1 VADLIYFT
9 TTSIDGFSADEDGEF
24 GWAAPST
31 EVHRFINDLHRDVG
45 TYLLGRRDHEV
56 MAVWDTFGTDHQDS
70 AFDGDDPDM
79 TAAAADFAEMWKS
92 ADKVV
97 YSTTLSGVSTLR
109 SRLESSFDPDAVR
122 AIKAATD
129 RPLGIGGP
137 TLAGQAIAAGLVD
150 EVRFIV
156 HPVLVGGGLSAWPTG
171 VRASFRTVESR
182 EFENGAVFLRYRL
195 EP

>member
-9 TTSIDGFSADEDGEF
+9 ATSIDGYSADVDGDF
-24 GWAAPST
+24 DWAAPSA

-45 TYLLGRRDHEV
+45 TYLLGRRDYEV
-56 MAVWDTFGTDHQDS
+56 MTVWDTFGTDDQDE
-70 AFDGDDPDM
+70 AFAGDEPDM
-79 TAAAADFAEMWKS
+79 LEASADFAQMWKS

-97 YSTTLSGVSTLR
+97 YSTTLDEVSTLR
-109 SRLESSFDPDAVR
+109 TRLESSFDPEAVR

-137 TLAGQAIAAGLVD
+137 TLAGQAIAAGLVE
-150 EVRFIV
+150 EVRFLV
-156 HPVLVGGGLSAWPTG
+156 NPVLVGGGLSAWPEG
-171 VRASFRTVESR
+171 VRAAYRTVETR
-182 EFENGAVFLRYRL
+182 QFDNGAVYLRYRL